1 MCGAVRSPRMR
12 SMLMELLILAGPALA
27 AVAAVVMADLPNDGA
42 AARHR
47 ERLA

>member
-1 MCGAVRSPRMR
+1 
-12 SMLMELLILAGPALA
+12 MLMELLILAGPALA
-27 AVAAVVMADLPNDGA
+27 ALAAVVMADSPVDGA